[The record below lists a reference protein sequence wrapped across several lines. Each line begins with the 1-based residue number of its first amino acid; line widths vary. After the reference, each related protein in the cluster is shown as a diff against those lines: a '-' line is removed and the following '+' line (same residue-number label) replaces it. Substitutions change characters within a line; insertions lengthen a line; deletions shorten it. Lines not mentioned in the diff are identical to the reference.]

1 MRGFILLITA
11 LIISV
16 IIIPLGFIY
25 QLVTVLLKNCNT
37 YLFKI
42 AQSIDQLGNVVCT
55 NLFNDTLISKKS
67 VYKFGDEDETISSVL
82 GKNKTTNT
90 LTLVGKWLALFL
102 NKIEKDHVEK
112 AIE

>member
-1 MRGFILLITA
+1 MRGLILLILA
-11 LIISV
+11 LITSV
-16 IIIPLGFIY
+16 IILPLGFVY
-25 QLVTVLLKNCNT
+25 QIVTVLLKNCNT

-42 AQSIDQLGNVVCT
+42 AQSIDQLGNVICT
-55 NLFNDTLISKKS
+55 NLFNDILISKKS

-82 GKNKTTNT
+82 GKNKSADT
-90 LTLVGKWLALFL
+90 LTFIGKWLAIFL

>member
-1 MRGFILLITA
+1 MRGFILLIIA
-11 LIISV
+11 LITSV
-16 IIIPLGFIY
+16 IILPLGFIY
-25 QLVTVLLKNCNT
+25 QLGTVLLKNCDT

-82 GKNKTTNT
+82 GKNKNTNT
-90 LTLVGKWLALFL
+90 LTFVGKWLAIFL